1 MVVPA
6 ADAAAVVPVVAVD
19 GDEVRATVLA
29 LVADKTGYPLD
40 MLDVDLDLEADLG
53 VDTVKQAELFATI
66 REHSVWSGIRT

>member
-1 MVVPA
+1 M
-6 ADAAAVVPVVAVD
+6 PVVAVD

-66 REHSVWSGIRT
+66 REHFGVERDRTSSCVTSRRSRT